1 MESIFIKETWR
12 ALMGIRQPFGASTRR
27 KLPRRRA
34 GLARIVTASCLTLT
48 VVARAPASAQSAD
61 PPITSPNEAPFLS
74 ENDAAMSKMMAG
86 MAIKPSGDVD
96 RDFVSM
102 MVPHHQGAINMAIA
116 VLRYGHNEQIRRLA
130 QEIIVDQQQE
140 IAARRAAV
148 GEPLPPAAPAP
159 TTPSGARP
167 PMPGIDMNVR

>member
-1 MESIFIKETWR
+1 MIT
-12 ALMGIRQPFGASTRR
+12 RQPLGASVRR
-27 KLPRRRA
+27 KLLRRRFE
-34 GLARIVTASCLTLT
+34 LARFVAASCFILSAT
-48 VVARAPASAQSAD
+48 APAAAQSAG
-61 PPITSPNEAPFLS
+61 PPITAPNEAPFLT

-96 RDFVSM
+96 RDFVDM
-102 MVPHHQGAINMAIA
+102 MVPHHQGAIDMAIA

-140 IAARRAAV
+140 IAAMRAAV

-159 TTPSGARP
+159 TTPSDARP
-167 PMPGIDMNVR
+167 PVPGMDMNVR